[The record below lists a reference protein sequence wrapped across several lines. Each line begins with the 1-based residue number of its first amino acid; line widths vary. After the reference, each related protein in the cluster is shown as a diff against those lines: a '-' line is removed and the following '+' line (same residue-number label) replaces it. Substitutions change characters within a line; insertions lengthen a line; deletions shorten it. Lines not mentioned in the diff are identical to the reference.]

1 MDADNRAEPNE
12 VIVTQRDVDN
22 ILLFIGYIIFVL
34 IVLRYFGFI
43 SLILLNVVTIG
54 YLNRVRMF
62 DKVGLFQTVLLAVV
76 IQCAFPFLIGLNSID
91 YLMLLIKII
100 ASHDV
105 KENDRY
111 ITLAILYMLITV
123 IVTIFNHM
131 FLKKQAKYKQN
142 LGPALE
148 IGKLVIW
155 ESGLLFS
162 IFVITD
168 GIEDTRIKVSYL
180 LLLAPIILCNHGFK
194 YGMEMEK
201 VRESKGESNG

>member
-1 MDADNRAEPNE
+1 MDNSSQPEHTE

-22 ILLFIGYIIFVL
+22 ILLFIGYLIFVL
-34 IVLRYFGFI
+34 ILLRYFGLV
-43 SLILLNVVTIG
+43 SLILLNVVTIW

-62 DKVGLFQTVLLAVV
+62 DRVGLLQPVLLGVV
-76 IQCAFPFLIGLNSID
+76 IQSVFPFLIGLTSVD
-91 YLMLLIKII
+91 YLMIVIKTL

-131 FLKKQAKYKQN
+131 FLKKQAKYKEN

-148 IGKLVIW
+148 MGKLVIW

-162 IFVITD
+162 ISVLID
-168 GIEDTRIKVSYL
+168 GIEDVHIKVSYL
-180 LLLAPIILCNHGFK
+180 LILAPIILCNHGFK
-194 YGMEMEK
+194 YGLEMEK
-201 VRESKGESNG
+201 VRKPKGENR